1 MTVKEITK
9 QESDMVRLI
18 FWKKTITLVSVWKM
32 SWQGPGL
39 DHARARFGCI
49 PGNTPYSISV
59 HDNTCVWGMPR
70 FQLCEVLLREQ
81 GVSAVFL
88 NHHQSAQTPPWD
100 MDQTTKS
107 LGRIFS
113 SKCRSDTQVSLTT
126 WHEDWVKKCTAK
138 SFDMHIGLKTW
149 WW

>member
-59 HDNTCVWGMPR
+59 HDNTCV
-70 FQLCEVLLREQ
+70 
-81 GVSAVFL
+81 
-88 NHHQSAQTPPWD
+88 
-100 MDQTTKS
+100 
-107 LGRIFS
+107 
-113 SKCRSDTQVSLTT
+113 
-126 WHEDWVKKCTAK
+126 
-138 SFDMHIGLKTW
+138 
-149 WW
+149 